1 MIYHFLSR
9 IVKIPRFS
17 LELLPIFGIVKRCTC
32 KNCSIDASF
41 LRLEQNQNFSRANFF
56 RYFFDHKFI
65 VFSCTIAM
73 RCDAIVKWKIYFTT
87 LFCRSFISF
96 MLKSWKVYFPLLY
109 LRVTK
114 KNEHCP
120 QLATAF
126 RQLVEAAVVA
136 LLIKESSLTRVKEKM
151 KYTSLFTK
159 RQSCIIIGKEKCR
172 LKTLSFQEIAT
183 VNKWLCTFKDQR
195 NSQ

>member
-9 IVKIPRFS
+9 LVKISKFS

-32 KNCSIDASF
+32 KTRSIDASF

-73 RCDAIVKWKIYFTT
+73 RCDVIVKWKSYFTT
-87 LFCRSFISF
+87 LFCRSF

-120 QLATAF
+120 QLATAC
-126 RQLVEAAVVA
+126 RQLVEAAVVT

-151 KYTSLFTK
+151 KYKTTFMYNYWK
-159 RQSCIIIGKEKCR
+159 RKMQ
-172 LKTLSFQEIAT
+172 A
-183 VNKWLCTFKDQR
+183 
-195 NSQ
+195 

>member
-9 IVKIPRFS
+9 LVKIPRFS
-17 LELLPIFGIVKRCTC
+17 LELLPIFVVVKRCTC
-32 KNCSIDASF
+32 KTRSIDAR
-41 LRLEQNQNFSRANFF
+41 LRRLEQNQNVSRANFF
-56 RYFFDHKFI
+56 RYFFDHKFTG
-65 VFSCTIAM
+65 FSCTIGY
-73 RCDAIVKWKIYFTT
+73 DVIEKWKSYFTT

-120 QLATAF
+120 RLATAC
-126 RQLVEAAVVA
+126 RQLVEAAVVT
-136 LLIKESSLTRVKEKM
+136 LLIKENSLTRVKEKM

-172 LKTLSFQEIAT
+172 LKMLSFQEIAT

-195 NSQ
+195 NF